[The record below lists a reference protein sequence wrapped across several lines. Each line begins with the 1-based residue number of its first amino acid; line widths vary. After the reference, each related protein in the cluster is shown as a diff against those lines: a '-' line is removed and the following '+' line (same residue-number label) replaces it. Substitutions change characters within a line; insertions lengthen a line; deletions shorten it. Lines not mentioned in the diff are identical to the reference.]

1 MISNY
6 LNWIRLK
13 NRSQYSFL
21 LLSLFLLAGCGES
34 PKKKAFVSEKGTT
47 NSTVILSDQHT
58 SANALDWMGT
68 YNGTVPCADCEGIET
83 EITITKDLTFVM
95 KTTYLGKG
103 DQIFEEKGSFTWN
116 TAGNTIL
123 LQGLQNK
130 PNQYFVGENKIEQL
144 DLSGNRITG
153 DLADKYILK
162 KR

>member
-1 MISNY
+1 MVSNY
-6 LNWIRLK
+6 LNRIRLK
-13 NRSQYSFL
+13 NRTRYSFL

-34 PKKKAFVSEKGTT
+34 PKKKAAAVKGTT
-47 NSTVILSDQHT
+47 DSTVILSNQHN
-58 SANALDWMGT
+58 SANSIDWMGT
-68 YNGTVPCADCEGIET
+68 YIGIVPCADCEGIET

-116 TAGNTIL
+116 AAGTTIL

-130 PNQYFVGENKIEQL
+130 PNHYFVGENKIWQL

-162 KR
+162 KQ